1 MKFIVLTKKH
11 IIAAAAALVV
21 TVTAVA
27 ASVGVFAKTDRKL
40 PIYCVQSTS
49 KQVALS
55 FDAAWG
61 NDDTEKLIEIL
72 GRYNAKATFFVVGGW
87 VDKYPQ
93 SVKQLSDAG
102 FSVQNHSNTHPY
114 LTKCSTEQIVEELRK
129 CNEKIASVTG
139 KTPKLHRC
147 PYGDYDNKVINAVES
162 IDMYPIQWDV
172 DSKDWMENA
181 TVSSIIKNV
190 MSKVTDGS
198 IILFHND
205 AKHTPEALPSILEQL
220 VAKGY
225 TFVFIEDM
233 IYKENYRID
242 HTGKQIPVTEN
253 GSSDRMTSGRSAS
266 GGSASV
272 GTVSGGSQSSSISS
286 SGSSVDEPKARNSET
301 VSSKSGNSKVSEPK
315 TGNSKVGDSKVV
327 GSKTDMAASGT
338 SDAADAVITD
348 TEGSKKDIGT
358 SIGGVDSAGKSSLG
372 SVEGIG
378 GPSGNSDAKFGMRA
392 RSRIGKYSGMIP
404 ELM

>member
-21 TVTAVA
+21 TVTAVV

-93 SVKQLSDAG
+93 SVKQLNDAG

-114 LTKCSTEQIVEELRK
+114 LTKCSTAQIVEELRK

-242 HTGKQIPVTEN
+242 HTGKQIPLTEN
-253 GSSDRMTSGRSAS
+253 GSSDRTAS

-272 GTVSGGSQSSSISS
+272 GSASVSSASSGTVSGGSASGGTSS
-286 SGSSVDEPKARNSET
+286 SGPSVGESKA
-301 VSSKSGNSKVSEPK
+301 GN
-315 TGNSKVGDSKVV
+315 TKVGDSKVV
-327 GSKTDMAASGT
+327 GSKTDTAASDN
-338 SDAADAVITD
+338 SKAADAVVTD
-348 TEGSKKDIGT
+348 TDGGKRIVGT
-358 SIGGVDSAGKSSLG
+358 SVVGIGSDGKSSLG
-372 SVEGIG
+372 SEDGIG
-378 GPSGNSDAKFGMRA
+378 GPAGKSDAKFGIRA

>member
-114 LTKCSTEQIVEELRK
+114 LTKCSTEQIL
-129 CNEKIASVTG
+129 
-139 KTPKLHRC
+139 
-147 PYGDYDNKVINAVES
+147 
-162 IDMYPIQWDV
+162 
-172 DSKDWMENA
+172 
-181 TVSSIIKNV
+181 
-190 MSKVTDGS
+190 
-198 IILFHND
+198 
-205 AKHTPEALPSILEQL
+205 
-220 VAKGY
+220 
-225 TFVFIEDM
+225 
-233 IYKENYRID
+233 
-242 HTGKQIPVTEN
+242 
-253 GSSDRMTSGRSAS
+253 
-266 GGSASV
+266 
-272 GTVSGGSQSSSISS
+272 
-286 SGSSVDEPKARNSET
+286 
-301 VSSKSGNSKVSEPK
+301 
-315 TGNSKVGDSKVV
+315 
-327 GSKTDMAASGT
+327 
-338 SDAADAVITD
+338 
-348 TEGSKKDIGT
+348 
-358 SIGGVDSAGKSSLG
+358 SL
-372 SVEGIG
+372 IH
-378 GPSGNSDAKFGMRA
+378 
-392 RSRIGKYSGMIP
+392 I
-404 ELM
+404 